1 MLAGGVDALW
11 LLNADGFDP
20 ARIAASTFVVYQ
32 GHHGDAMAARADVI
46 LPGAA
51 YTEKDATWVNTE
63 GRAQRGRLAIHPPGE
78 AKEDWRI
85 IRAFSEGVG
94 KALPYDDAAAIRAR
108 LAEAS
113 PVFARVGE
121 VARGGCADTTG
132 PAGGATAVGD
142 APFVLPI
149 PVYHQADV
157 ISRASEVMATC
168 AAVYG
173 PQPAMA
179 AE

>member
-20 ARIAASTFVVYQ
+20 ARIPANTFVVYQ
-32 GHHGDAMAARADVI
+32 GHHGDAMAARANVI

-94 KALPYDDAAAIRAR
+94 KTLPYNDTAAIRAR

-113 PVFARVGE
+113 QVFARIGE
-121 VARGGCADTTG
+121 VAQGGCADTTG
-132 PAGGATAVGD
+132 PAAAGVPGD
-142 APFVLPI
+142 APFSLPI

-157 ISRASEVMATC
+157 ISRASDTMAKC
-168 AAVYG
+168 VEVYG
-173 PQPAMA
+173 PQPALA

>member
-1 MLAGGVDALW
+1 M
-11 LLNADGFDP
+11 
-20 ARIAASTFVVYQ
+20 
-32 GHHGDAMAARADVI
+32 
-46 LPGAA
+46 
-51 YTEKDATWVNTE
+51 NTE

-78 AKEDWRI
+78 AREDWRI

-94 KALPYDDAAAIRAR
+94 KALPYYDAGEIRAR

-113 PVFARVGE
+113 PVFARIGE
-121 VARGGCADTTG
+121 VARGGCTDTTG
-132 PAGGATAVGD
+132 PAAAGAPGD

-157 ISRASEVMATC
+157 ISRASDTMAKC
-168 AAVYG
+168 AEVYG
-173 PQPAMA
+173 PQPALA